1 MIEQCLQLG
10 ATSAEIVSTESIRV
24 KQEFRT
30 PCEQNQCGHYGQNWM
45 CPPGVGS
52 LEECE
57 LRVRRFSKGLL
68 FQKVY
73 PLKDSY
79 DIEGMQEAHED
90 FNLLI
95 QEIRDSVPKKNRIRE
110 YMILGAGACPV
121 CKKCT
126 YLRGEECVFP
136 DKAIASVEAHG
147 IDVKKLLEDNGLSY
161 VNGVNT
167 VSYVGLLLYAE

>member
-10 ATSAEIVSTESIRV
+10 ATSAEIVSTGSIGV

-52 LEECE
+52 LEEYE

-95 QEIRDSVPKKNRIRE
+95 QEIRDSVPKKTGSGSI
-110 YMILGAGACPV
+110 
-121 CKKCT
+121 
-126 YLRGEECVFP
+126 
-136 DKAIASVEAHG
+136 
-147 IDVKKLLEDNGLSY
+147 
-161 VNGVNT
+161 
-167 VSYVGLLLYAE
+167 

>member
-1 MIEQCLQLG
+1 MKEDCLKLG
-10 ATSAEIVSTESIRV
+10 ATGAEIISTGSIRIT
-24 KQEFRT
+24 QDFRT

-57 LRVRRFSKGLL
+57 QRIRRFSKGLV

-73 PLKDSY
+73 PLEDSY
-79 DIEGMQEAHED
+79 DIEGMQEAHEN
-90 FNLLI
+90 FILLI
-95 QEIRDSVPKKNRIRE
+95 QAIRDSVPEKNKIKDF
-110 YMILGAGACPV
+110 MILGVGACPV

-126 YLRGEECVFP
+126 YLRGEECLFP
-136 DKAIASVEAHG
+136 EKAIASVEAHG
-147 IDVKKLLEDNGLSY
+147 IDVNKLLEDHGLSY
-161 VNGVNT
+161 INGVNT